1 MPRMLRVEYP
11 GAIYHIMSRGNR
23 REAVFLDEVDRH
35 DFLKTL
41 AEACRKTG
49 WQVHAWC
56 LMGNHFHLVV
66 QTPQANLVDGMR
78 WLLST
83 YSNRFNHRRKKVGH
97 LFSGRYKALHVEGH
111 GAGYLRTVC
120 DYVHLN
126 PVRARLLRT
135 GQRLIEYP
143 WSSFAWHLAG
153 KEHRPAWLCSEP
165 LFGEHGITQDNA
177 QGRREFERRLEARR
191 QEPKET
197 GGPMRR
203 GWYLGTQEFKKELLA
218 RMEGRL
224 GANHAGQLRREAAEA
239 NAQRLI
245 ESELKRQGWTE
256 GELKDRAKTDP
267 VKVALAARI
276 RRETTVPIR
285 WLATRLHMGTRQ
297 TLNAALYLWRKEHEQ
312 ANSTV

>member
-11 GAIYHIMSRGNR
+11 GAIYHVMSRGNR

-97 LFSGRYKALHVEGH
+97 LFSGRYKALHVQGN

-120 DYVHLN
+120 DYAHLN

-153 KEHRPAWLCSEP
+153 KEHRPAWLCSGP

-177 QGRREFERRLEARR
+177 EGRREFERRVEARR
-191 QEPKET
+191 QEPKAT
-197 GGPMRR
+197 GDPMRR
-203 GWYLGTQEFKKELLA
+203 GWYLGTKGFKKALLA
-218 RMEGRL
+218 RMDGRL

-239 NAQRLI
+239 NAQRI
-245 ESELKRQGWTE
+245 IASELKRQGWTE
-256 GELKDRAKTDP
+256 GEFKDRAKTDP
-267 VKVALAARI
+267 LKVALAARI

>member
-1 MPRMLRVEYP
+1 MARALRIEYP
-11 GAIYHIMSRGNR
+11 GAIYHVTSRGDH
-23 REAVFLDEVDRH
+23 REPIFSDETDRQR
-35 DFLKTL
+35 FIETL
-41 AEACRKTG
+41 GEACAKTD
-49 WQVHAWC
+49 WQVHAFC

-66 QTPQANLVDGMR
+66 ETPGGNLVAGMR
-78 WLLST
+78 WFLST
-83 YSNRFNHRRKKVGH
+83 YTSRFNRRHKLFGH
-97 LFSGRYKALHVEGH
+97 LFSGRYKSLIVDGESP
-111 GAGYLRTVC
+111 GYLPTVC

-143 WSSFAWHLAG
+143 WSSFGWHLAG
-153 KEHRPAWLCSEP
+153 KEHRPAWMCSEP
-165 LFGEHGITQDNA
+165 LFGEHGITRDDA
-177 QGRREFERRLEARR
+177 EGRREFERRMEGRR

-197 GGPMRR
+197 GDPMRR
-203 GWYLGTQEFKKELLA
+203 GWYLGTKEFKKEMLA

-224 GANHAGQLRREAAEA
+224 GASHAGQLRREAAEA

-245 ESELKRQGWTE
+245 DRELKRRGWTE

-276 RRETTVPIR
+276 RRETSVPIR

-297 TLNAALYLWRKEHEQ
+297 TLNAALYLWRK
-312 ANSTV
+312 